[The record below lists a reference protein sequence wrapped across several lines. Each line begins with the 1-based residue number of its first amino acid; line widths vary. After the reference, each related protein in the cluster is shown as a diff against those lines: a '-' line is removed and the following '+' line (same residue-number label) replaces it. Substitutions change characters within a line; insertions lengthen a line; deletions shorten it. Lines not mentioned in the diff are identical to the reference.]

1 VSVGAACPKN
11 RLDSTICLRE
21 RPETGDN
28 TLNENINIRILFIC
42 MGNICRS
49 PTAQGVFEYLV
60 EESGMSER
68 IHVDSAGTHAYHEG
82 EKPDKRAT
90 RAAAGRGIDLSR
102 QRARRVEPAD
112 FERFDYL
119 LAMDSSNLEDLI
131 DICPPEYR
139 NKLRLFLEFA
149 EDLYQREV
157 PDPYYGGHQGFE
169 RVLDLIEVGANAL
182 LEDVK
187 RRLI

>member
-1 VSVGAACPKN
+1 
-11 RLDSTICLRE
+11 
-21 RPETGDN
+21 
-28 TLNENINIRILFIC
+28 

-60 EESGMSER
+60 EEAGMSQR
-68 IHVDSAGTHAYHEG
+68 IDVDSAGTHAYHAG

-90 RAAAGRGIDLSR
+90 LAAAGRGIDLSR

-119 LAMDSSNLEDLI
+119 LAMDNSNLEDLVE
-131 DICPPEYR
+131 ICPQHHQ
-139 NKLRLFLEFA
+139 NKVRLFLEFA

-169 RVLDLIEVGANAL
+169 RVLDLIEVGASAL

-187 RRLI
+187 RRLV